1 MCETIEPLTER
12 VRVAAQ
18 DIQSSI
24 RSVFHKSVSLE
35 HSHCSLAFGI
45 NNFSILTS
53 KYLML
58 PPGGHEGE
66 LVPKI

>member
-24 RSVFHKSVSLE
+24 HSVFHKRVFPMY
-35 HSHCSLAFGI
+35 SHCSLAFGI
-45 NNFSILTS
+45 VNFSVLSS